1 MDSNGN
7 WQGGTYH
14 THTLKLVNLSFHCS
28 LKYRILC
35 CLIIRYELRTHC
47 NWYHVHSLTFNCSFV
62 VHSSHIQSCASCV
75 LLVTVFV
82 PCAVGRFC
90 YYGPNGTDQADNVES
105 FSEYNKTLTLQC
117 EEGEPGV
124 FTWTPD
130 ETTPNEVY
138 YQVNQSLETAYI
150 IVLCSRNSFIIV
162 LTTLMLLKVPKITLY
177 QGYI

>member
-1 MDSNGN
+1 M
-7 WQGGTYH
+7 
-14 THTLKLVNLSFHCS
+14 
-28 LKYRILC
+28 
-35 CLIIRYELRTHC
+35 
-47 NWYHVHSLTFNCSFV
+47 
-62 VHSSHIQSCASCV
+62 HSSHIQSCASCV

>member
-1 MDSNGN
+1 M
-7 WQGGTYH
+7 Y
-14 THTLKLVNLSFHCS
+14 LVH
-28 LKYRILC
+28 Y
-35 CLIIRYELRTHC
+35 
-47 NWYHVHSLTFNCSFV
+47 LTFNFSFV
-62 VHSSHIQSCASCV
+62 VHSLHIQSCASCVLLVTMFVPCV

-138 YQVNQSLETAYI
+138 YQVNQSLETAYMI
-150 IVLCSRNSFIIV
+150 GTSILFLCSRNYLIIV
-162 LTTLMLLKVPKITLY
+162 LTILLKVPKITLC
-177 QGYI
+177 QGYNNIWCMF